1 MYVAVKGGEAA
12 ILATHERVAEARRG
26 DAAVPEISVAQIRE
40 QQALAC
46 ARVMNEGSLYDADLA
61 ALALKQAQGDVI
73 EGAFLMRAYRTT
85 LPRFGSSEPVDTAKM
100 AIRRRVSAT
109 YKDLPGGQV
118 LGPTYDYT
126 HRLFDFALMDE
137 GAGSARD
144 PLPPACGGE
153 GLGMGGS
160 AARQA
165 DPDQRSGFAAPHPN
179 PPHRKRGEGDRR
191 VEPLDPH
198 MPRVPDI
205 LGAEGLMEPETA
217 PEGDPRP
224 FDLTRE
230 PVSFPA
236 DRDVRLQAMARGD
249 EGFLLGLGY
258 SVQRGF
264 GGNHPFVGE
273 IRVGEVSVEFVP
285 EELGFAVDLGEI
297 TLTECQMVNQFA
309 GSKDVPPQFTRGYG
323 LAFGH
328 SERKAMSMSL
338 VDRALKAR
346 EFGEAAEYPAQQ
358 DEFVLYHS
366 DNVEAAGFVEH
377 LKLPHYVDFQGE
389 LELIRRIRRE
399 REARLAAEPETLP
412 EAAE

>member
-12 ILATHERVAEARRG
+12 ILATHDLVAEARRG
-26 DAAVPEISVAQIRE
+26 DTAVPELAVAQIRE
-40 QQALAC
+40 QMGLAC
-46 ARVMNEGSLYDADLA
+46 ARVMNEGSLYDPDLA
-61 ALALKQAQGDVI
+61 ALALKQSQGDAI
-73 EGAFLMRAYRTT
+73 EAAFLMRAYRTT

-109 YKDLPGGQV
+109 FKDLPGGQV

-137 GAGSARD
+137 EPRHAPSPTYGQPVKSANDSDLRD
-144 PLPPACGGE
+144 PSSAPSRHLLPQGE
-153 GLGMGGS
+153 KER
-160 AARQA
+160 A
-165 DPDQRSGFAAPHPN
+165 
-179 PPHRKRGEGDRR
+179 
-191 VEPLDPH
+191 PLDSV

-205 LGAEGLMEPETA
+205 LGAEGLMEAENP

-230 PVSFPA
+230 PISFPA
-236 DRDVRLQAMARGD
+236 GRDVRLQAMARGD
-249 EGFLLGLGY
+249 EGFMLGLGY
-258 SVQRGF
+258 SVQRGY
-264 GGNHPFVGE
+264 GNTHPFVGE
-273 IRVGEVSVEFVP
+273 VRVGEVSVEFVP

-309 GSKDVPPQFTRGYG
+309 GSKEVPPQFTRGYG
-323 LAFGH
+323 LCFGH
-328 SERKAMSMSL
+328 GERKAMSMSL

-346 EFGEAAEYPAQQ
+346 EFGEATDYPAQQ

-389 LELIRRIRRE
+389 LELIRRIRKE
-399 REARLAAEPETLP
+399 REERLAREDEPLP

>member
-12 ILATHERVAEARRG
+12 ILASHELVAEARRG
-26 DAAVPEISVAQIRE
+26 DASVPEVTVAQLRE
-40 QQALAC
+40 QMGLAC

-61 ALALKQAQGDVI
+61 ALALKQAQGDAI
-73 EGAFLMRAYRTT
+73 EAAFLMRAYRTT
-85 LPRFGSSEPVDTAKM
+85 LPRFGSSQPLDTAAM

-126 HRLFDFALMDE
+126 HRLFDFALME
-137 GAGSARD
+137 QRD
-144 PLPPACGGE
+144 GT
-153 GLGMGGS
+153 
-160 AARQA
+160 
-165 DPDQRSGFAAPHPN
+165 APHPN
-179 PPHRKRGEGDRR
+179 PPDRKRGEGEDTARSAAA
-191 VEPLDPH
+191 PLDAH

-205 LGAEGLMEPETA
+205 LGAEGLMEEEAP
-217 PEGDPRP
+217 PEGDPAP

-230 PVSFPA
+230 PVAFPA
-236 DRDVRLQAMARGD
+236 GRDVRLQAMARGD

-264 GGNHPFVGE
+264 GGSHPFVGE
-273 IRVGEVSVEFVP
+273 IRVGEVAVEFVP
-285 EELGFAVDLGEI
+285 EELGFAVDLGDI
-297 TLTECQMVNQFA
+297 TVTECQMVNQFA
-309 GSKDVPPQFTRGYG
+309 GSKEVPPQFTRGYG

-328 SERKAMSMSL
+328 AERKAMSMSL
-338 VDRALKAR
+338 VDRALKAP

-389 LELIRRIRRE
+389 LELIRRIRKE
-399 REARLAAEPETLP
+399 REARADAGAQTQP
-412 EAAE
+412 EAAQ

>member
-12 ILATHERVAEARRG
+12 ILATHDLIAQARRG
-26 DAAVPEISVAQIRE
+26 DEAVPELSVAQIRE
-40 QQALAC
+40 QQGLAC
-46 ARVMNEGSLYDADLA
+46 ARVMNEGSLYDMDLA

-73 EGAFLMRAYRTT
+73 EAAFLMRAYRTT
-85 LPRFGSSEPVDTAKM
+85 LPRFGSSEPVDTAAM

-126 HRLFDFALMDE
+126 HRLFDFALME
-137 GAGSARD
+137 GHDVLVGLD
-144 PLPPACGGE
+144 PTISGRE
-153 GLGMGGS
+153 GLTSPVPHSPGE
-160 AARQA
+160 ARVTPEHDVA
-165 DPDQRSGFAAPHPN
+165 
-179 PPHRKRGEGDRR
+179 
-191 VEPLDPH
+191 PLDPH

-205 LGAEGLMEPETA
+205 LGAEGLMEPETP

-273 IRVGEVSVEFVP
+273 IRVGEVSVEFTP

-297 TLTECQMVNQFA
+297 TLTECQMVNQFT
-309 GSKDVPPQFTRGYG
+309 GSKEVAPQFTRGYG

-328 SERKAMSMSL
+328 AERKAMSMSL
-338 VDRALKAR
+338 VDRALKCR
-346 EFGEAAEYPAQQ
+346 EFGEAATYPAQQ

-389 LELIRRIRRE
+389 LELIRRITRE
-399 REARLAAEPETLP
+399 REERLARENELLQ

>member
-12 ILATHERVAEARRG
+12 ILATHDLVAEARRG

-40 QQALAC
+40 QQGLAC
-46 ARVMNEGSLYDADLA
+46 ARVMNEASLYDADLA

-73 EGAFLMRAYRTT
+73 EAAFLMRAYRTT
-85 LPRFGSSEPVDTAKM
+85 LPRFGSSEPVDTATM

-126 HRLFDFALMDE
+126 HRLFDFALMDNESVRVGPAPTISGQE
-137 GAGSARD
+137 GASGATAAGDARVKPEHDASA
-144 PLPPACGGE
+144 
-153 GLGMGGS
+153 
-160 AARQA
+160 
-165 DPDQRSGFAAPHPN
+165 
-179 PPHRKRGEGDRR
+179 
-191 VEPLDPH
+191 LDAQ

-205 LGAEGLMEPETA
+205 LGAEGLMEPEVA

-273 IRVGEVSVEFVP
+273 IRVGEVSVEFIP

-309 GSKDVPPQFTRGYG
+309 GSKEVPPQFTRGYG

-346 EFGEAAEYPAQQ
+346 DFGEAAEYPAQQ

-399 REARLAAEPETLP
+399 REARLTGETETLP

>member
-12 ILATHERVAEARRG
+12 ILATHDLVAEARRG
-26 DAAVPEISVAQIRE
+26 DAALPEISVAQIRE
-40 QQALAC
+40 QQGLAC

-73 EGAFLMRAYRTT
+73 EAAFLMRAYRTT

-137 GAGSARD
+137 GAPSVMVGLDPTISGREGGSSATAAGDARVKPEHDGSAK
-144 PLPPACGGE
+144 PVA
-153 GLGMGGS
+153 S
-160 AARQA
+160 
-165 DPDQRSGFAAPHPN
+165 
-179 PPHRKRGEGDRR
+179 
-191 VEPLDPH
+191 PLDAH

-205 LGAEGLMEPETA
+205 LGAEGLMEPEIA

-273 IRVGEVSVEFVP
+273 IRVGEVSVEFIP

>member
-12 ILATHERVAEARRG
+12 ILATHDLVAEARRG
-26 DAAVPEISVAQIRE
+26 DPAVPEISVAQIRE

-46 ARVMNEGSLYDADLA
+46 ARVMNEGSLYDRDLA
-61 ALALKQAQGDVI
+61 ALALKQSQGDVI
-73 EGAFLMRAYRTT
+73 EAAFLMRAYRTT
-85 LPRFGSSEPVDTAKM
+85 LPRFGSSEPLDTAAM

-126 HRLFDFALMDE
+126 HRLFDFALME
-137 GAGSARD
+137 PQQAPSA
-144 PLPPACGGE
+144 LGGE
-153 GLGMGGS
+153 GRPRN
-160 AARQA
+160 AQDA
-165 DPDQRSGFAAPHPN
+165 AAPSLPSSDPA
-179 PPHRKRGEGDRR
+179 PPGHLLSRGEKERA
-191 VEPLDPH
+191 PLDPH

-205 LGAEGLMEPETA
+205 LGAEGLMEAEEP

-224 FDLTRE
+224 FDLTRD
-230 PVSFPA
+230 PIAFPA
-236 DRDVRLQAMARGD
+236 ERDVRLQSMARGD

-264 GGNHPFVGE
+264 GGTHPFVGE
-273 IRVGEVSVEFVP
+273 VRVGEVAVEFVP
-285 EELGFAVDLGEI
+285 EELGFAVDLGDV
-297 TLTECQMVNQFA
+297 TLTECQMVNQFQ
-309 GSKDVPPQFTRGYG
+309 GSKEVPPQFTRGYG
-323 LAFGH
+323 LVFGH

-346 EFGEAAEYPAQQ
+346 DFGEATTYPAQQ
-358 DEFVLYHS
+358 DEFVLYHA

-389 LELIRRIRRE
+389 LELIRRIRKE
-399 REARLAAEPETLP
+399 REERLAREQDTLP

>member
-12 ILATHERVAEARRG
+12 ILATHDLVAEARRG
-26 DAAVPEISVAQIRE
+26 DPAVPEISVAQIRE

-46 ARVMNEGSLYDADLA
+46 ARVMNEGSLYDQDLA
-61 ALALKQAQGDVI
+61 ALALKQSQGDVI
-73 EGAFLMRAYRTT
+73 EAAFLMRAYRTT
-85 LPRFGSSEPVDTAKM
+85 LPRFGSSQPLDTAAM

-126 HRLFDFALMDE
+126 HRLFDFTLME
-137 GAGSARD
+137 ERQSAVGSGQS
-144 PLPPACGGE
+144 LPTA
-153 GLGMGGS
+153 
-160 AARQA
+160 
-165 DPDQRSGFAAPHPN
+165 N
-179 PPHRKRGEGDRR
+179 PDRR
-191 VEPLDPH
+191 LPIADRLDSH

-205 LGAEGLMEPETA
+205 LGAEGLMEAEEP

-224 FDLTRE
+224 FDLTRD

-236 DRDVRLQAMARGD
+236 DRDVRLQSMARGD

-264 GGNHPFVGE
+264 GGTHPFVGE
-273 IRVGEVSVEFVP
+273 VRVGEVAVEFVP
-285 EELGFAVDLGEI
+285 EELGFAVDLGDV
-297 TLTECQMVNQFA
+297 TLTECQMVNQFQ
-309 GSKDVPPQFTRGYG
+309 GSKEVPPQFTRGYG
-323 LAFGH
+323 LVFGH

-338 VDRALKAR
+338 VDRALKSR
-346 EFGEAAEYPAQQ
+346 DFGEATNYPAQQ
-358 DEFVLYHS
+358 DEFVLYHA

-399 REARLAAEPETLP
+399 REERLAQERDAMP

>member
-12 ILATHERVAEARRG
+12 ILATHDLVAQARRG
-26 DAAVPEISVAQIRE
+26 DETVPEISVAQIRE
-40 QQALAC
+40 QQGLAC

-73 EGAFLMRAYRTT
+73 EAAFLMRAFRTT
-85 LPRFGSSEPVDTAKM
+85 LPRFGSSEPVDTARM

-137 GAGSARD
+137 EESAVGKG
-144 PLPPACGGE
+144 PSSSAANPE
-153 GLGMGGS
+153 GLDS
-160 AARQA
+160 
-165 DPDQRSGFAAPHPN
+165 
-179 PPHRKRGEGDRR
+179 
-191 VEPLDPH
+191 H

-205 LGAEGLMEPETA
+205 LGAEGLMEAET
-217 PEGDPRP
+217 PPPGDPRP

-236 DRDVRLQAMARGD
+236 DRDVRLQSMARGD

-297 TLTECQMVNQFA
+297 TLTECQMVNQFQ
-309 GSKDVPPQFTRGYG
+309 GSKDVAPQFTRGYG
-323 LAFGH
+323 LSFGH
-328 SERKAMSMSL
+328 SERKAMSMSM
-338 VDRALKAR
+338 VDRALKCR
-346 EFGEAAEYPAQQ
+346 DFGEAATYPAQQ

-389 LELIRRIRRE
+389 LDLIRRIRRE
-399 REARLAAEPETLP
+399 REARLAAEPESLP

>member
-12 ILATHERVAEARRG
+12 ILATHDLVAQARRG

-40 QQALAC
+40 QQGLAC
-46 ARVMNEGSLYDADLA
+46 ARVMNEGSLYDPDLA

-73 EGAFLMRAYRTT
+73 EAAFLMRAYRTT
-85 LPRFGSSEPVDTAKM
+85 LPRFGSSEPVDTAQM

-126 HRLFDFALMDE
+126 HRLFDFGLMDSE
-137 GAGSARD
+137 PRPAPS
-144 PLPPACGGE
+144 PLAGE
-153 GLGMGGS
+153 GWGEGSRDADRTLLGKAADDSDLS
-160 AARQA
+160 APSSA
-165 DPDQRSGFAAPHPN
+165 PSGHLLP
-179 PPHRKRGEGDRR
+179 RGEK
-191 VEPLDPH
+191 ESAPLDAH

-205 LGAEGLMEPETA
+205 LGAEGLMEPENP

-230 PVSFPA
+230 PIAFPA

-297 TLTECQMVNQFA
+297 TLTECQMVNQFT
-309 GSKDVPPQFTRGYG
+309 GSKDVAPQFTRGYG
-323 LAFGH
+323 LSFGH
-328 SERKAMSMSL
+328 AERKAMSMSL
-338 VDRALKAR
+338 VDRALKCR
-346 EFGEAAEYPAQQ
+346 EFGEAATYPAQQ

-389 LELIRRIRRE
+389 LELIRRITRE
-399 REARLAAEPETLP
+399 REQRLARETQALP

>member
-12 ILATHERVAEARRG
+12 ILATHDLIAQARRG
-26 DAAVPEISVAQIRE
+26 DEAVPELSVAQIRE

-73 EGAFLMRAYRTT
+73 EAAFLMRAYRTT
-85 LPRFGSSEPVDTAKM
+85 LPRFGSSEPVDTAAM

-126 HRLFDFALMDE
+126 HRLFDFALME
-137 GAGSARD
+137 GHDVLVGLD
-144 PLPPACGGE
+144 PTILGRE
-153 GLGMGGS
+153 GLTSPVPHSPGE
-160 AARQA
+160 ARVTPEHDVA
-165 DPDQRSGFAAPHPN
+165 
-179 PPHRKRGEGDRR
+179 
-191 VEPLDPH
+191 PLDSH

-205 LGAEGLMEPETA
+205 LGAEGLMEPETP

-273 IRVGEVSVEFVP
+273 IRVGKVSVEFTP
-285 EELGFAVDLGEI
+285 EELGFAIDLGEI
-297 TLTECQMVNQFA
+297 TLTECQMVNQFT
-309 GSKDVPPQFTRGYG
+309 GSKEVAPQFTRGYG

-328 SERKAMSMSL
+328 AERKAMSMSL
-338 VDRALKAR
+338 VDRALKCR
-346 EFGEAAEYPAQQ
+346 EFGEAATYPAQQ

-389 LELIRRIRRE
+389 LELIRRITRE
-399 REARLAAEPETLP
+399 REERMARENEPLQ